1 MAENYRWVVGG
12 GWGAWPACTALQPC
26 RLLTACACARARAR
40 ACARCRSMDAFL
52 RLRDSISSGQ
62 LGAIACLDMAVDLG
76 RQAGWQ
82 SW

>member
-1 MAENYRWVVGG
+1 MVEAASQARHSL
-12 GWGAWPACTALQPC
+12 ALSLPACGPC
-26 RLLTACACARARAR
+26 RSLDACACAC

-76 RQAGWQ
+76 RQAAG
-82 SW
+82 